1 MGVAARKLVRRQ
13 SREALL
19 QERPL
24 PDAPL
29 DSLGIRWMSRE
40 NLLTM
45 AAEDDPSLFVALYD
59 FQAGGNNQ
67 LGIAK
72 GEMVTMIAY
81 NNSGE
86 WCEVKN
92 RAGQG
97 GWVPSNYIGPV
108 NSVDKFSWYHG
119 PISRNAS
126 EYLLSSG
133 INGSFLVRESESSP
147 GQRSISV
154 RFEGRVYHY
163 RISEDSDGKVFVTQE
178 HRFNTLGELVHH
190 HSIHADGLVTTLLYP
205 APKRQKP
212 TVFGV
217 SPEPDK
223 WEIERTEIA
232 MKHRLGGGQYGDVYE
247 AVWKRHNKTVAVK
260 TLKEDTMALKDFI
273 EEAAIMKEMK
283 HPNLVQL
290 LGVCTREPPFYI
302 VTEFMAQGN
311 LLDYLRISQ
320 KEDISPTV
328 LMYMATQIASAMA
341 YLEARMFIHRD
352 LAARNCL
359 VGEANLVKVAD
370 FGLARLMKDD
380 TYTAHAGAKFPIK
393 WTAPEGLAFNRFSTR
408 SDVWAFGVLLWE
420 LATFGMSPYPGVDLT
435 EVYHLLEK
443 GYRMERPQGTPP
455 EIHKLMLKCWQW
467 DPKDRPTFKEIHFL
481 LENMFDVSSIN
492 EGPTPPAGRR
502 VLPPLEETGATL
514 TKVNDML
521 GRKSSRKKP
530 DKSAPLP
537 PRRTTSVK
545 EGRQEIPTSGGD
557 MDAELKSRIRQQKA
571 KLENSSLP
579 EGNEFVDS
587 GLGGMDPLYPVGVG
601 AVISSTNVGTF
612 SPSQDS
618 HRIVG
623 MPYHPSSQPSGPP
636 PKVPMGTPSPFVV
649 DKASK
654 ASVDNLKAAQIDRS
668 KYLISEA
675 NARTFEKQAPE
686 RSSTRS
692 LGGQRSVQDFA
703 NHGGGVGAQFGGKKA
718 LLPPQRS
725 ALMPRKNR
733 ASSDHHGDHSGS
745 HLVQQPH
752 PELLHSTS
760 LGESNFEDSPRLGKL
775 DVTNVAKAINR
786 YGTIPKGVRIG
797 AYLESME
804 REQQESRAG
813 REHLPTLEDHDSGTD
828 SASVT
833 SCPQLGGGGGIG
845 DHMADQGKGGATQH
859 KEGGAG
865 ISEDSDPGIKQ
876 EPNLRPS
883 AFVKSQ
889 SQHGL
894 GEAGGAGGGNSS
906 ISQQQSHMVS
916 SSSPSFSV
924 SAGNANASIKSQYS
938 GLLQR
943 HKSDISTSSKPSTPT
958 PSDPISGLHHSSSDH
973 LASSS
978 HPSLAGTGYGP
989 SHNNSHAF
997 SSLPTYPTAS
1007 SSSSSVQRSDT
1018 DPLSRLADHSP
1029 PQPAPP
1035 HSAPFTSA
1043 GSAHFQE
1050 LSSAVARPKPSP
1062 RFSRQ
1067 FGDSVTVTT
1076 QDPLHPRASL
1086 AAPAGNPNSIP
1097 NTQTDLPVG
1106 ETFRPPAWMAGL
1118 RNRSGGDSNEHHNG
1132 GLAMVTPGN
1141 VSSFKMYA
1149 KPSVT
1154 PASQVTQDYPNRP
1167 VNSPSQ
1173 QPQQRETNLDLVNAE
1188 ACLAAA
1194 TDSLALN
1201 TSVRPGDTVAYRSS
1215 GIKMTS
1221 QSYNTPTVS
1230 SSSPSAKMINS
1241 AKQSLD
1247 NAGGNIHSTTTNG
1260 QSGSNVTSAEPVKLD
1275 TIQSS
1280 SAHLKSCTDK
1290 LAQAGNKSST
1300 NLMLLSEQVLAFHDL
1315 CSRYIGEEALPPHA
1329 KFHVRELLTQ
1339 MQTHSHSLK
1348 TYSSSSSL
1356 PSAGTRL
1363 LEDIQN
1369 TNRDIMALFNR

>member
-1 MGVAARKLVRRQ
+1 MGAPNSKEPKPSSGKTSKNKATKESRGSQGNIFADHTGKAQIPYRREQ
-13 SREALL
+13 SFLEDKSLLEIQLNQESLL
-19 QERPL
+19 QHRPL
-24 PDAPL
+24 PEAPL
-29 DSLGIRWMSRE
+29 DNLGQRWMSKE
-40 NLLTM
+40 NLLNM
-45 AAEDDPSLFVALYD
+45 AAEEDPSLFVALYD
-59 FQAGGNNQ
+59 FQAGGDNQ
-67 LGIAK
+67 LSISK

-154 RFEGRVYHY
+154 RYEGRVYHY

-247 AVWKRHNKTVAVK
+247 AVWKRYSKTVAVK
-260 TLKEDTMALKDFI
+260 TLKEDTMALKDFL

-311 LLDYLRISQ
+311 LLDYLRSSN
-320 KEDISPTV
+320 KEDIGPTV

-341 YLEARMFIHRD
+341 YLEARSFIHRD

-393 WTAPEGLAFNRFSTR
+393 WTAPEGLAYNRFSTK

-443 GYRMERPQGTPP
+443 GYRMERPPGTPP
-455 EIHKLMLKCWQW
+455 EIHTLMLKCWQW
-467 DPKDRPTFKEIHFL
+467 DPKDRPTFKDIHFL
-481 LENMFDVSSIN
+481 LENMFEKSSIN
-492 EGPTPPAGRR
+492 EEVEKELEKTERKAPSLPSKKGRAQESPDLISEGRSSAGPTPPAGRR
-502 VLPPLEETGATL
+502 VLPTLDEQQPVTL
-514 TKVNDML
+514 TKVNDVL
-521 GRKSSRKKP
+521 ARKSSRKKAG
-530 DKSAPLP
+530 KSAPLP

-545 EGRQEIPTSGGD
+545 DGGPESGGGD
-557 MDAELKSRIRQQKA
+557 LDSELKSRIRLQKV
-571 KLENSSLP
+571 KLDNASLP
-579 EGNEFVDS
+579 EVNESDLSESNS
-587 GLGGMDPLYPVGVG
+587 GLDPSLHRGPYYPH
-601 AVISSTNVGTF
+601 STSVPSMMKVQGQAGSPTF
-612 SPSQDS
+612 S
-618 HRIVG
+618 RE
-623 MPYHPSSQPSGPP
+623 
-636 PKVPMGTPSPFVV
+636 

-654 ASVDNLKAAQIDRS
+654 TSVDNLKAAQIDRS

-675 NARTFEKQAPE
+675 NARTFDKHAPE

-692 LGGQRSVQDFA
+692 LGPRSGDYNLDSSGQYQ
-703 NHGGGVGAQFGGKKA
+703 KKA
-718 LLPPQRS
+718 LLPPHRS
-725 ALMPRKNR
+725 ALLPRKKLSEH
-733 ASSDHHGDHSGS
+733 SSDLSHSVS
-745 HLVQQPH
+745 VDES
-752 PELLHSTS
+752 ELE
-760 LGESNFEDSPRLGKL
+760 GPPRLGKL
-775 DVTNVAKAINR
+775 DVTNVAKTINR

-804 REQQESRAG
+804 REQECHG
-813 REHLPTLEDHDSGTD
+813 RELPALDDHDSGTD

-833 SCPQLGGGGGIG
+833 SCPTLGG
-845 DHMADQGKGGATQH
+845 DHSLGEMAAATNGKKG
-859 KEGGAG
+859 EG

-889 SQHGL
+889 SQHGIVESPATTQTAL
-894 GEAGGAGGGNSS
+894 NSTN
-906 ISQQQSHMVS
+906 V
-916 SSSPSFSV
+916 
-924 SAGNANASIKSQYS
+924 KSQYS

-943 HKSDISTSSKPSTPT
+943 HKSDLSSSSKPSTPSELFT
-958 PSDPISGLHHSSSDH
+958 SSDQM
-973 LASSS
+973 ATS
-978 HPSLAGTGYGP
+978 
-989 SHNNSHAF
+989 
-997 SSLPTYPTAS
+997 TAS
-1007 SSSSSVQRSDT
+1007 SSYHHPASVQRSDT
-1018 DPLSRLADHSP
+1018 DPISRLTDHSP

-1035 HSAPFTSA
+1035 HSAPHTASHFPELA
-1043 GSAHFQE
+1043 GK
-1050 LSSAVARPKPSP
+1050 PKPSP

-1067 FGDSVTVTT
+1067 FVEES
-1076 QDPLHPRASL
+1076 PLLHPRA
-1086 AAPAGNPNSIP
+1086 PPNNMVSE
-1097 NTQTDLPVG
+1097 NLT
-1106 ETFRPPAWMAGL
+1106 ESYRPPGWMVGL
-1118 RNRSGGDSNEHHNG
+1118 KRLEEGQLNG
-1132 GLAMVTPGN
+1132 APSN

-1149 KPSVT
+1149 KPSV
-1154 PASQVTQDYPNRP
+1154 NL
-1167 VNSPSQ
+1167 NSDQKLSQ
-1173 QPQQRETNLDLVNAE
+1173 QAARDLDLISTEVSDAGPAGKE
-1188 ACLAAA
+1188 A
-1194 TDSLALN
+1194 
-1201 TSVRPGDTVAYRSS
+1201 VAYRTTGVKILPNAMSVPLS
-1215 GIKMTS
+1215 MTGS
-1221 QSYNTPTVS
+1221 FCLEPAA
-1230 SSSPSAKMINS
+1230 SSPVDGASPEPS
-1241 AKQSLD
+1241 
-1247 NAGGNIHSTTTNG
+1247 
-1260 QSGSNVTSAEPVKLD
+1260 EPVSMDSIK
-1275 TIQSS
+1275 
-1280 SAHLKSCTDK
+1280 SASERLKGCIER
-1290 LAQAGNKSST
+1290 LAEAGNKTST
-1300 NLMLLSEQVLAFHDL
+1300 NFMLLSEEVLAFYCL
-1315 CSRYIGEEALPPHA
+1315 CSRYIDALPPHA
-1329 KFHVRELLTQ
+1329 KFQARELLTR
-1339 MQTHSHSLK
+1339 MQAHSQSLK
-1348 TYSSSSSL
+1348 TYTSST
-1356 PSAGTRL
+1356 PSGGGKL
-1363 LEDIQN
+1363 LDDIQV
-1369 TNRDIMALFNR
+1369 TNKEILGVIQR

>member
-1 MGVAARKLVRRQ
+1 MRASVVLFYTHRCVLPWHCSTHTDACFRGIVLHTQMRASMVLFYTHRCALPWHC
-13 SREALL
+13 STHTDALFYEALL
-19 QERPL
+19 QHRPL

-29 DSLGIRWMSRE
+29 DNFGIRWMSRE

-59 FQAGGNNQ
+59 FQAGGDNQ
-67 LGIAK
+67 LSIAK

-163 RISEDSDGKVFVTQE
+163 RISEDSDGKV
-178 HRFNTLGELVHH
+178 
-190 HSIHADGLVTTLLYP
+190 
-205 APKRQKP
+205 
-212 TVFGV
+212 
-217 SPEPDK
+217 
-223 WEIERTEIA
+223 W
-232 MKHRLGGGQYGDVYE
+232 
-247 AVWKRHNKTVAVK
+247 
-260 TLKEDTMALKDFI
+260 
-273 EEAAIMKEMK
+273 
-283 HPNLVQL
+283 
-290 LGVCTREPPFYI
+290 
-302 VTEFMAQGN
+302 
-311 LLDYLRISQ
+311 
-320 KEDISPTV
+320 
-328 LMYMATQIASAMA
+328 
-341 YLEARMFIHRD
+341 D

-359 VGEANLVKVAD
+359 VGEGNLVKVAD

-393 WTAPEGLAFNRFSTR
+393 WTAPEGLAFNRFSTK

-420 LATFGMSPYPGVDLT
+420 LATFGMSPYPAVDLT

-443 GYRMERPQGTPP
+443 GYRMERPPGTPP

-481 LENMFDVSSIN
+481 LENMFDMSSIN
-492 EGPTPPAGRR
+492 EEVEKELEKSDKGPPLLPSKKGRGQESPDFLMEGRGSAGPTPPAGRR

-514 TKVNDML
+514 NKVNDAL

-530 DKSAPLP
+530 GKSAPLP

-545 EGRQEIPTSGGD
+545 EGGPEMVSSGGD

-571 KLENSSLP
+571 KLENSYVP
-579 EGNEFVDS
+579 EGNEFADS
-587 GLGGMDPLYPVGVG
+587 GLGGMDPIYPGG
-601 AVISSTNVGTF
+601 GGIISSSNTGTF
-612 SPSQDS
+612 SPSQDT
-618 HRIVG
+618 HRVVG
-623 MPYHPSSQPSGPP
+623 MPYFQSSQSSSAPALKGQLPAATGNPS
-636 PKVPMGTPSPFVV
+636 FVV

-692 LGGQRSVQDFA
+692 LGGQRSVHDF
-703 NHGGGVGAQFGGKKA
+703 NSHHGGAHNQFGGKKA

-733 ASSDHHGDHSGS
+733 AMGDHQQDQMGS
-745 HLVQQPH
+745 HHVQQPH
-752 PELLHSTS
+752 PELFHSS
-760 LGESNFEDSPRLGKL
+760 SMVENDFEESPRVGKL

-804 REQQESRAG
+804 REQQEGRGG
-813 REHLPTLEDHDSGTD
+813 REHLPALEDHDSGTD

-833 SCPQLGGGGGIG
+833 SCPQLGGGVGGG
-845 DHMADQGKGGATQH
+845 DHTAADHAK
-859 KEGGAG
+859 GAG
-865 ISEDSDPGIKQ
+865 VISEDSDPGIKQ

-894 GEAGGAGGGNSS
+894 GETGAGGGQPSA
-906 ISQQQSHMVS
+906 SQQPTHLV
-916 SSSPSFSV
+916 SSSPSSNVASV
-924 SAGNANASIKSQYS
+924 SAGISANANIKSQYS

-943 HKSDISTSSKPSTPT
+943 HKSDLSTSSKPGTPT
-958 PSDPISGLHHSSSDH
+958 PADQTPALQHSSSEH
-973 LASSS
+973 LASS
-978 HPSLAGTGYGP
+978 HTSLVGTGYGG
-989 SHNNSHAF
+989 SNNHAPTF

-1035 HSAPFTSA
+1035 HSAPFNS

-1050 LSSAVARPKPSP
+1050 LSSAVVRPKPSP

-1067 FGDSVTVTT
+1067 FGDSVAVTT
-1076 QDPLHPRASL
+1076 QDPRVSL
-1086 AAPAGNPNSIP
+1086 AAANNNSISHAQP
-1097 NTQTDLPVG
+1097 DLPVG
-1106 ETFRPPAWMAGL
+1106 ETFRPPAWMSGL
-1118 RNRSGGDSNEHHNG
+1118 KNRTGESNGD
-1132 GLAMVTPGN
+1132 MVTPGN

-1149 KPSVT
+1149 KPTVT
-1154 PASQVTQDYPNRP
+1154 PASSVSSQDYPNRP
-1167 VNSPSQ
+1167 AQGSIV
-1173 QPQQRETNLDLVNAE
+1173 RETNLDLVNAE

-1201 TSVRPGDTVAYRSS
+1201 SSGRPGEAVAYRSTGVKLVS
-1215 GIKMTS
+1215 P
-1221 QSYNTPTVS
+1221 PT
-1230 SSSPSAKMINS
+1230 SSSPSNKMVNS
-1241 AKQSLD
+1241 AKLNLD
-1247 NAGGNIHSTTTNG
+1247 NHGGGNSTTNG
-1260 QSGSNVTSAEPVKLD
+1260 QAGSSAVSCEPVKLD

-1280 SAHLKSCTDK
+1280 SDHLKSCVDK

-1300 NLMLLSEQVLAFHDL
+1300 NLMLLSEQVLAFHEL
-1315 CSRYIGEEALPPHA
+1315 CSRYIDEEALPPHA

-1339 MQTHSHSLK
+1339 MQTHSHGLK
-1348 TYSSSSSL
+1348 TYSSSSSS

>member
-1 MGVAARKLVRRQ
+1 MVVDRISEWSSAHMLTRMGKPQIPYRREQ
-13 SREALL
+13 SFLDDKSLLEAHLNQEALL
-19 QERPL
+19 QHRPL
-24 PDAPL
+24 PDAPQ
-29 DSLGIRWMSRE
+29 DNLGQRWMSKE
-40 NLLTM
+40 NLLNM

-59 FQAGGNNQ
+59 FQAGGDNQ
-67 LGIAK
+67 LSIAK

-247 AVWKRHNKTVAVK
+247 AVWKRYNKIVAVK
-260 TLKEDTMALKDFI
+260 TLKEDTMALKDFL

-311 LLDYLRISQ
+311 LLDYLRQSN
-320 KEDISPTV
+320 KEDIGPTV

-341 YLEARMFIHRD
+341 YLEARSFIHRD

-359 VGEANLVKVAD
+359 VGEGNLVKVAD

-393 WTAPEGLAFNRFSTR
+393 WTAPEGLAYNRFSTK

-443 GYRMERPQGTPP
+443 GYRMERPPGTPP
-455 EIHKLMLKCWQW
+455 EIHTLMLKCWQW
-467 DPKDRPTFKEIHFL
+467 EPKDRPTFKEIHFL
-481 LENMFDVSSIN
+481 LENMFEKSSIN
-492 EGPTPPAGRR
+492 EGENFSTSSFGGWTEVEKELEKTERKAPMLPSKKGRSQDSSDFLTDGRSSAGPTPPAGRR
-502 VLPPLEETGATL
+502 VMPSLDEQDITVV
-514 TKVNDML
+514 KVNDVL
-521 GRKSSRKKP
+521 ARKSTKK
-530 DKSAPLP
+530 KTGKAAPTP

-545 EGRQEIPTSGGD
+545 EGGPDPVGAGGD
-557 MDAELKSRIRQQKA
+557 LDSELKLRIRIQKN
-571 KLENSSLP
+571 KLE
-579 EGNEFVDS
+579 
-587 GLGGMDPLYPVGVG
+587 G
-601 AVISSTNVGTF
+601 AALAEPKAGSPTF
-612 SPSQDS
+612 A
-618 HRIVG
+618 RE
-623 MPYHPSSQPSGPP
+623 
-636 PKVPMGTPSPFVV
+636 

-654 ASVDNLKAAQIDRS
+654 TSVENLKAAQIDRS

-675 NARTFEKQAPE
+675 NARTFDKQAPE

-692 LGGQRSVQDFA
+692 LGGRPGDRTDYNQDSG
-703 NHGGGVGAQFGGKKA
+703 HGSPSQYPKKA

-725 ALMPRKNR
+725 ALLPRKKH
-733 ASSDHHGDHSGS
+733 SDHTGPSELS
-745 HLVQQPH
+745 HAVSIDES
-752 PELLHSTS
+752 ELE
-760 LGESNFEDSPRLGKL
+760 GPPRLGKL

-804 REQQESRAG
+804 REQEAQG
-813 REHLPTLEDHDSGTD
+813 RELPSLEDHDSGTD

-833 SCPQLGGGGGIG
+833 SCPPLVG
-845 DHMADQGKGGATQH
+845 DHNMGDVGNHVKKG
-859 KEGGAG
+859 EGV
-865 ISEDSDPGIKQ
+865 SEDSDPGIKQ

-889 SQHGL
+889 SQHGIVD
-894 GEAGGAGGGNSS
+894 GSGAGPHTSATSS
-906 ISQQQSHMVS
+906 
-916 SSSPSFSV
+916 
-924 SAGNANASIKSQYS
+924 NIKSQYT

-943 HKSDISTSSKPSTPT
+943 HKSDLSSSSKPSTPSDLFT
-958 PSDPISGLHHSSSDH
+958 PSDQMVTSTSSSYH
-973 LASSS
+973 
-978 HPSLAGTGYGP
+978 HP
-989 SHNNSHAF
+989 
-997 SSLPTYPTAS
+997 
-1007 SSSSSVQRSDT
+1007 SSVQRSDT
-1018 DPLSRLADHSP
+1018 DPISCLTDHSP

-1035 HSAPFTSA
+1035 HSAPHTTS
-1043 GSAHFQE
+1043 HFPD
-1050 LSSAVARPKPSP
+1050 LSSIGRPKPSP

-1067 FGDSVTVTT
+1067 FGEE
-1076 QDPLHPRASL
+1076 QPQLHPRAPL
-1086 AAPAGNPNSIP
+1086 ATVPPNNMTPEGNSMS
-1097 NTQTDLPVG
+1097 
-1106 ETFRPPAWMAGL
+1106 ESYRPPAWMVGL
-1118 RNRSGGDSNEHHNG
+1118 KQRADDSTSSQLNG
-1132 GLAMVTPGN
+1132 AASN

-1149 KPSVT
+1149 KPSV
-1154 PASQVTQDYPNRP
+1154 NL
-1167 VNSPSQ
+1167 NSTAI
-1173 QPQQRETNLDLVNAE
+1173 RETNIDLV
-1188 ACLAAA
+1188 
-1194 TDSLALN
+1194 
-1201 TSVRPGDTVAYRSS
+1201 TSESSSVDPVVTVKEPVAYRTTGVKLLPNNVSVPQLIGSS
-1215 GIKMTS
+1215 MTGS
-1221 QSYNTPTVS
+1221 FYSDPTLPVS
-1230 SSSPSAKMINS
+1230 SPEEV
-1241 AKQSLD
+1241 
-1247 NAGGNIHSTTTNG
+1247 TNG
-1260 QSGSNVTSAEPVKLD
+1260 QSELLEPVNIDSIKTASD
-1275 TIQSS
+1275 R
-1280 SAHLKSCTDK
+1280 LKSCIER
-1290 LAQAGNKSST
+1290 LAEAGNKSST
-1300 NLMLLSEQVLAFHDL
+1300 NFMLLSEEVIAFCGI
-1315 CSRYIGEEALPPHA
+1315 CSRYIEALPPHT
-1329 KFHVRELLTQ
+1329 KFHARELLSR
-1339 MQTHSHSLK
+1339 MQAHSQTLK
-1348 TYSSSSSL
+1348 TYSSST
-1356 PSAGTRL
+1356 PSGGGKL
-1363 LEDIQN
+1363 LEDIQVAN
-1369 TNRDIMALFNR
+1369 KEIMGVIQR